1 MSLSNALPSEDA
13 VVSKYW
19 DVRSP
24 ATYHLDP
31 DCPIGRWIPRDAI
44 LWGTMTAA
52 RGCEACAAPL
62 PQEDQVIAPANAPI
76 VTVVAPAPAEP
87 VTPISV
93 RGSYLFAI

>member
-1 MSLSNALPSEDA
+1 MARSNALESEDVA
-13 VVSKYW
+13 VSKYW

-31 DCPIGRWIPRDAI
+31 ECPIGRWIPRDAT

-52 RGCEACAAPL
+52 RGCEACAAPEL
-62 PQEDQVIAPANAPI
+62 ETEPEATAPVVP
-76 VTVVAPAPAEP
+76 TVVSVPPAP